1 MHESYIIGLLIVASY
16 IAQTCKKSSYNL
28 QKKKRV
34 NKFKLKEKLVYFFQQ
49 EFVEDIIKPLL
60 IKALSKS

>member
-34 NKFKLKEKLVYFFQQ
+34 NKLGQVKRKTDIFFPTR
-49 EFVEDIIKPLL
+49 IC
-60 IKALSKS
+60 